1 MAQYCRYCAW
11 CCYGDVAWCEKH
23 QKTMSE
29 TSAKRS
35 NHCKDFELNP
45 IDAFHENERGYVPRQ
60 KVVKTYDQLSL
71 EERGGCVNERL

>member
-11 CCYGDVAWCEKH
+11 CCYGDFAWCEKH
-23 QKTMSE
+23 QKIMSE
-29 TSAKRS
+29 VSAKRS
-35 NHCKDFELNP
+35 NNCKDFALNP

-71 EERGGCVNERL
+71 CDCEGFANEHV